1 MIEFNGFLTGCA
13 KKHFIK
19 RLRFGYILLMEFM
32 LIMSIPFWFSFGYS
46 INRVWGT
53 VVLLIVMSLAMAMLG
68 YLCVTKKEKQRMNL
82 KKIKIFNGRIFSF
95 SENSKT
101 TNKLSSVKCVR
112 DYGDFY
118 DIVFPCFFFVSV
130 YVCQKDLIS
139 KGSLKEFE

>member
-1 MIEFNGFLTGCA
+1 
-13 KKHFIK
+13 
-19 RLRFGYILLMEFM
+19 
-32 LIMSIPFWFSFGYS
+32 
-46 INRVWGT
+46 
-53 VVLLIVMSLAMAMLG
+53 MLG

-82 KKIKIFNGRIFSF
+82 KKIKIINGRIFSF

-139 KGSLKEFE
+139 KGYVKIIAKDKNQNSLDKEGNVIKEEEWKSNWKNNRYLINSNVNL